1 MTSVA
6 TFAISPTFLGIAG
19 NDPAAPLCI
28 AGIPYDLGT
37 SNRPGSRFGPSAI
50 RRASR
55 MLVDGEHPLHWVN
68 PASAQVAD
76 IGDFIIALG
85 DIAKSLAEI
94 ERQAGEI
101 AHLVALGGDHSVTLP
116 LLRALAKRRGAPALI
131 HLDAHVDTWPENF
144 GQTYAH
150 GSVFYHA
157 IIEQL
162 IQPGRMVQI
171 GVRSPVER
179 AVHDWTRDQGVVMI
193 TAQDV
198 HEQGPVVVADR
209 IRQVIGD
216 APVYLSCDVDV
227 LDPAFAPGTGT
238 PEIGGLASWQ
248 VQAIMRRLRGLQ
260 FIGMDMVEV
269 CPPYDAAEITAL
281 AAATMAW
288 EYLCLLA

>member
-1 MTSVA
+1 M
-6 TFAISPTFLGIAG
+6 
-19 NDPAAPLCI
+19 
-28 AGIPYDLGT
+28 
-37 SNRPGSRFGPSAI
+37 
-50 RRASR
+50 
-55 MLVDGEHPLHWVN
+55 
-68 PASAQVAD
+68 
-76 IGDFIIALG
+76 
-85 DIAKSLAEI
+85 
-94 ERQAGEI
+94 
-101 AHLVALGGDHSVTLP
+101 
-116 LLRALAKRRGAPALI
+116 I